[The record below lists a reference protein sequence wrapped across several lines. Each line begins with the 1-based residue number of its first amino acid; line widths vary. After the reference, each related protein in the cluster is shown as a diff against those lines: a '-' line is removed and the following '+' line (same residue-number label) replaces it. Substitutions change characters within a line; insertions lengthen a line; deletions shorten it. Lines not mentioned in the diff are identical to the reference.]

1 MKKKLLFAMLLVLA
15 FTLAFAITASAKDV
29 NLGITDING
38 QPIIVPTVDSD
49 GDSLTW
55 YYLTEEPT
63 EGNYYTY
70 TSGNETRYIVSV
82 KTKAAAYVTD
92 DTYRLAYSY
101 PGLKAGAWNS
111 GNIIAMNLAG
121 VTHANGTG
129 PKMLNFICEGSSIA
143 YVNFSAS
150 IEKLTGMNNGV
161 QEKNIFYGCGSLVGV
176 DFEPGSRIKTIPSIT
191 FYRCVKLTS
200 MVLPENLETIEFNAF
215 AGISYLDLYVPKSVT
230 SFAQAGTSLTIHFT
244 GTSEVES
251 NANWYYKPND
261 YVSHC
266 DVYYSGAHKAGE
278 TVGYETN
285 CSRCGALV
293 HCENPEHN
301 LSLEISYESYLEN
314 GKKIVKCLDCKTEAK
329 ECVALPLITVRG
341 FSTPVKEG
349 RKGIT
354 FGYSLNLSA
363 ISDYEKANNA
373 VVSCGILLAG
383 SEKFE
388 DGSKIIDITLTSKYS
403 AIDVKIDFGAEV
415 DYDDCDLIIAGSITV
430 ASDNSNTTKYFQP
443 SVEIETTSYTSSS
456 YGTLF
461 GISYNDII
469 GA

>member
-1 MKKKLLFAMLLVLA
+1 MKKKLLLAMLLMLA

-70 TSGNETRYIVSV
+70 TSGNATHYLVSV
-82 KTKAAAYVTD
+82 KTEVAAYVTD

-101 PGLKAGAWNS
+101 PGIKAGAWS

-121 VTHANGTG
+121 VTHADGTG
-129 PKMLNFICEGSSIA
+129 PKMLNFICEGTPIA
-143 YVNFSAS
+143 YVNFPAS
-150 IEKLTGMNNGV
+150 LEKFRGISGNT
-161 QEKNIFYGCGSLVGV
+161 EKVIFFNCGSLVGV
-176 DFEPGSRIKTIPSIT
+176 DFESGSKIETIPT
-191 FYRCVKLTS
+191 NAFFGCKKLKNLT
-200 MVLPENLETIEFNAF
+200 LPENLTTLEYDALVSLT
-215 AGISYLDLYVPKSVT
+215 LDLYVPKSVT
-230 SFAQAGTSLTIHFT
+230 TFAESRWANLTIHFT

-251 NANWYYKPND
+251 NESWYYTPKD
-261 YVSHC
+261 YVNHC
-266 DVYYSGAHKAGE
+266 NVYHNGAHKAGE

-293 HCENPEHN
+293 YCENPNHN
-301 LSLEISYESYLEN
+301 LSLEISYESYIKN
-314 GKKIVKCLDCKTEAK
+314 GKKTVKCLTCNTEAK

-341 FSTPVKEG
+341 FSTPSKEG

-373 VVSCGILLAG
+373 VVSCGVLLVG
-383 SEKFE
+383 GENFE
-388 DGSKIIDITLTSKYS
+388 NDSNIVDIALSSKYYS
-403 AIDVKIDFGAEV
+403 VDVKIDFGAEES
-415 DYDDCDLIIAGSITV
+415 YDNRDLIIAGSITV

-461 GISYNDII
+461 GISYNDLI

>member
-1 MKKKLLFAMLLVLA
+1 MKKKLFLAMLLMLA

-82 KTKAAAYVTD
+82 KTKTAAYVTD

-101 PGLKAGAWNS
+101 PGIKAGAWS

-121 VTHANGTG
+121 VTHADGTG
-129 PKMLNFICEGSSIA
+129 PKMLNFICEGTSIA
-143 YVNFSAS
+143 YANFSAS
-150 IEKLTGMNNGV
+150 FEKLRGMSGNT
-161 QEKNIFYGCGSLVGV
+161 EKSIFYGCGSLVGV
-176 DFEPGSRIKTIPSIT
+176 DFESGSRIETIPT
-191 FYRCVKLTS
+191 YAFYNCKKLKNLT
-200 MVLPENLETIEFNAF
+200 LPENLTTLEYDALVSLT
-215 AGISYLDLYVPKSVT
+215 LDLYVPKSVT
-230 SFAQAGTSLTIHFT
+230 TFAESRWANLTIHFT

-251 NANWYYKPND
+251 NESWFYKPKD
-261 YVSHC
+261 YVNHC
-266 DVYYSGAHKAGE
+266 NVYHNGAHKAGE

-301 LSLEISYESYLEN
+301 LSVEISYESYLEN

-329 ECVALPLITVRG
+329 ECVALPLITVSG
-341 FSTPVKEG
+341 FSTPEKEG
-349 RKGIT
+349 RREIS
-354 FGYSLNLSA
+354 FGYILSLGA
-363 ISDYEKANNA
+363 ISEYEEANSA
-373 VVSCGILLAG
+373 VVNCGVLLAG
-383 SEKFE
+383 SENFE
-388 DGSKIIDITLTSKYS
+388 NGSKIIDIALSSKYF
-403 AIDVKIDFGAEV
+403 AIDVKIDYGTEERYNA
-415 DYDDCDLIIAGSITV
+415 YDLILAGSITV
-430 ASDNSNTTKYFQP
+430 TQEDYSKVEYFQP
-443 SVEIETTSYTSSS
+443 AVNADVTSYTSNT

-461 GISYNDII
+461 GISYNDIT